1 MHSPQRIRVSLGP
14 DPRTFFAV
22 SDQGFRWGGV
32 DDEFHGHVQDWLSGA
47 GEEGGWKPGFEP
59 DGALFGINGGYLITC
74 KGGRHLAWNKK
85 LAQANGYPGLA
96 ERLMRRSDKMK
107 REGKWEE
114 KWVCRFI
121 SLLSSPELLELPI
134 QKSPAFREPPKGG
147 FSMAYD

>member
-1 MHSPQRIRVSLGP
+1 MHSPQQIRVSLGP

-47 GEEGGWKPGFEP
+47 GEEGGWKPGYEP
-59 DGALFGINGGYLITC
+59 NGALFGINGGYLITC

-85 LAQANGYPGLA
+85 LAQMNGYPGLT
-96 ERLMRRSDKMK
+96 ERLMKRSDKMK

-114 KWVCRFI
+114 KWVCRFV
-121 SLLSSPELLELPI
+121 SLRSTPGLLGLLSKKP
-134 QKSPAFREPPKGG
+134 PALQEPPKGG
-147 FSMAYD
+147 LI